1 MVRGGADMSEVQ
13 RRAVERWFVRR
24 GVPHFIT
31 DYRATSDIFTR
42 AAPLLAVIFLGEM
55 GTAFH
60 FAFGFWGN
68 VGAFCAALGIVV
80 AAAFVVNR
88 LRHRPW
94 WALPDTVGPIELAAF
109 LIVPPLI
116 PLVVRDQWHKTIG
129 TFIGNLLFLGFV
141 YLVTSYA
148 LLPILRWAFVQAG
161 RQLRTIL
168 NLMAKSLPLM
178 LLFSMFI
185 FVNADTW
192 GLAGQIPWPFLSIAV
207 GILLVVGSLFIVL
220 RVPVELRNLSA
231 FTSWEEVSAS
241 AAGTPAVRLPLPAG
255 EFATDPLNRRERT
268 NLGLVMFFNQAVQ
281 VFLVSC
287 AIGIFYVAFGLFVI
301 QPATV
306 KLWTGHAIR
315 RIGPHFEFLHGQ
327 IVLSRELLITAIFVA
342 AVSGLQFAI
351 AAITDATYRQEF
363 YAGLTNDLRTALA
376 ARRLYRATYG

>member
-1 MVRGGADMSEVQ
+1 MTDPQ
-13 RRAVERWFVRR
+13 RRVMERWFVRR
-24 GVPHFIT
+24 GVPHFIA

-68 VGAFCAALGIVV
+68 VGAFCAALAIVL
-80 AAAFVVNR
+80 ATLFVVNR

-94 WALPDTVGPIELAAF
+94 SAVPDTIGPIELAAF
-109 LIVPPLI
+109 LVVPPII
-116 PLVVRDQWHKTIG
+116 PLAVRDQWHKTIG
-129 TFIGNLLFLGFV
+129 TFIGNLLILGFV

-148 LLPILRWAFVQAG
+148 ILPILRWAFVQAG

-192 GLAGQIPWPFLSIAV
+192 GLAGQIPWPFLLIAV

-220 RVPVELRNLSA
+220 RVPTELRNLSA
-231 FTSWEEVSAS
+231 FTSWEEVSA
-241 AAGTPAVRLPLPAG
+241 AAADTPAVRLPTPG
-255 EFATDPLNRRERT
+255 GHFAPDPLHGRERT
-268 NLGLVMFFNQAVQ
+268 NLGLVLFFNQAVQ

-287 AIGIFYVAFGLFVI
+287 AIGVFYIAFGLFVI
-301 QPATV
+301 QPGTV
-306 KLWTGHAIR
+306 KLWTGHAVR
-315 RIGPHFEFLHGQ
+315 RLGPHFEFLHGQ

-351 AAITDATYRQEF
+351 AAITDATYREEF
-363 YAGLTNDLRTALA
+363 YAGLTEELRTALA
-376 ARRLYRATYG
+376 ARRLYRAAYDPQLVR